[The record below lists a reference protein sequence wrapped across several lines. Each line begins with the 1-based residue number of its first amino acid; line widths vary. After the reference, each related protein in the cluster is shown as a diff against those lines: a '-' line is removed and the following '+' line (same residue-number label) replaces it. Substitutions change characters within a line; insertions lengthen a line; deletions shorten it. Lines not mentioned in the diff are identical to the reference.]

1 MALWNLS
8 NPPSWAPNAIATPK
22 GWVNPDT
29 GEVLVTIGSLDRRT
43 GAAVIRSAHIVN
55 NKGTYQDGDTIRLR
69 VQFSEPVLVVGVPTI
84 SIDIGVDTVD
94 LSYVSGSGTA
104 ALDFTYEING
114 ETGQIVMANPTTIT
128 GSIHDVAPGDYGLQ
142 VDTDFV
148 PPAPLPMVE

>member
-1 MALWNLS
+1 
-8 NPPSWAPNAIATPK
+8 
-22 GWVNPDT
+22 
-29 GEVLVTIGSLDRRT
+29 
-43 GAAVIRSAHIVN
+43 
-55 NKGTYQDGDTIRLR
+55 
-69 VQFSEPVLVVGVPTI
+69 VLVVGVPTI